1 MDVAALVKKHVDN
14 CKEREPIFV
23 KDIVVTDENKNA
35 RNIAFHK
42 LERSNIIRPYK
53 KGIYYKPQVTM
64 FGELGIDTNKLIEKQ
79 YIKDANENIKGYITG
94 PVIWNEWKIS
104 TQIPNRKC
112 ITTNSVNRNIELQDI
127 RVKLIKPKTKID
139 NDNYKIL
146 QMLDVIDNIYDIQD
160 INWNNYIDVLVSKI
174 NDLKVKELGTAIE
187 LAKTYNKFVNNFIG
201 ALIEARIKKS
211 NEDNKL
217 LHKKIQELKFKANT
231 GRRYKVNPNIKFR
244 ELEEWGFYQH

>member
-1 MDVAALVKKHVDN
+1 MDVATLVKKHIDN

-42 LERSNIIRPYK
+42 LERNNIIKPYK

-94 PVIWNEWKIS
+94 PVIWNEWKIT
-104 TQIPNRKC
+104 TQVPNRKW
-112 ITTNSVNRNIELQDI
+112 ITTNSANRNTELQDI

-146 QMLDVIDNIYDIQD
+146 QILDVINDIDDIQD
-160 INWNNYIDVLVSKI
+160 INWNNYIDVLVNKI
-174 NDLKVKELGTAIE
+174 NDLKVKELVAAIE
-187 LAKTYNKFVNNFIG
+187 LANTYNKFVNNFAG
-201 ALIEARIKKS
+201 ALIEGRIKKN
-211 NEDNKL
+211 NEGNRL
-217 LHKKIQELKFKANT
+217 LCKKIQELKFNANI
-231 GRRYKVNPNIKFR
+231 GRRYKVNRNVRLKT
-244 ELEEWGFYQH
+244 LEEWGFIN

>member
-1 MDVAALVKKHVDN
+1 MDVATLVKKHIDN

-42 LERSNIIRPYK
+42 LERNNIIKPYK
-53 KGIYYKPQVTM
+53 KGIYYKPQLTM

-79 YIKDANENIKGYITG
+79 YIKDENENIKGYITG
-94 PVIWNEWKIS
+94 PVIWNEWKIT
-104 TQIPNRKC
+104 TQVPNRKW
-112 ITTNSVNRNIELQDI
+112 ITTNSANRNTELQDI

-146 QMLDVIDNIYDIQD
+146 QILDVIDNCDDIQD
-160 INWNNYIDVLVSKI
+160 INWNNYIDVLVNKI
-174 NDLKVKELGTAIE
+174 NDLKVKELVTAIE
-187 LAKTYNKFVNNFIG
+187 LAETYNKFVNNFAG

-211 NEDNKL
+211 NEDDKL
-217 LHKKIQELKFKANT
+217 LQKKIQELKLRANT
-231 GRRYKVNPNIKFR
+231 GRRYKINPNIKFK
-244 ELEEWGFYQH
+244 ELKEWGFY

>member
-1 MDVAALVKKHVDN
+1 MDVATLVKKHIDN

-23 KDIVVTDENKNA
+23 RDIVVTDENKNA

-42 LERSNIIRPYK
+42 LERNNIIKPYK

-64 FGELGIDTNKLIEKQ
+64 FGELGIDINKLIEKQ

-104 TQIPNRKC
+104 TQVPSRKW
-112 ITTNSVNRNIELQDI
+112 ITTNSISRNIELQDI

-146 QMLDVIDNIYDIQD
+146 QMLDVIDNIDNIQD
-160 INWNNYIDVLVSKI
+160 INWNNYIDVLVDKI
-174 NDLKVKELGTAIE
+174 NDSKIKELITTIE
-187 LAKTYNKFVNNFIG
+187 LAKTYTKFVNNFAG

-211 NEDNKL
+211 NEDDKL
-217 LHKKIQELKFKANT
+217 LHKKIQELKRRANT
-231 GRRYKVNPNIKFR
+231 GRRYKLNSNIKFK
-244 ELEEWGFYQH
+244 ELEVWGFY